1 MKESA
6 YKGKIT
12 KLFNT
17 FSHVID
23 ELTDSGVLNNKQS
36 REQQIQIIID
46 LEVHIRGVMIKEESG
61 HWEYWRDL
69 NRYANYVCNDLD
81 KITDLVHDMAN
92 GNDTIKKRPHFDY
105 TRDEQSEMRTY
116 ETSNEYD
123 LFAFQVAVKTHTS
136 DYQNSK

>member
-12 KLFNT
+12 KLFNI

-23 ELTDSGVLNNKQS
+23 ELNDSGVLNNRQT
-36 REQQIQIIID
+36 REEQVRVITD
-46 LEVHIRGVMIKEESG
+46 LEIHVRGVMIKEESG
-61 HWEYWRDL
+61 HWEYWSDL
-69 NRYANYVCNDLD
+69 NEYANYVCNDLD
-81 KITDLVHDMAN
+81 KIIDLVHDMAN

-105 TRDEQSEMRTY
+105 KRDEQSEMRTY
-116 ETSNEYD
+116 ETSNRYD
-123 LFAFQVAVKTHTS
+123 LLAFQVGVKTHTS